1 MDLTCGS
8 CILATDSWRVANYEL
23 RVPNSLEGEAS
34 VIRLLEEVCV
44 WVCQGLPSL
53 EPERLVDGMQEN
65 GEKVAVSDE
74 YGQRSILRQDVV
86 QG

>member
-1 MDLTCGS
+1 MPD
-8 CILATDSWRVANYEL
+8 
-23 RVPNSLEGEAS
+23 SLEGESS

-53 EPERLVDGMQEN
+53 ETERLVDGVQEN

-74 YGQRSILRQDVV
+74 YGQRSILCQDVV